1 MSVIAS
7 GSESYILC
15 ELANA
20 TYALRSDDIEQLDMI
35 GQITPVPNA
44 PGFVDGITSLRG
56 RVIPV
61 VNMRA
66 RFGFPR
72 VAVDLRTRLVVVKAE
87 GRSVGLVVD
96 SAREFARIPT
106 ESIQP
111 PPDGLAELSSQYLR
125 GMAHLG
131 ERLVLVLDMA
141 ELLNIT
147 ETPSIASTA
156 ILPALA

>member
-15 ELANA
+15 ELANT

-72 VAVDLRTRLVVVKAE
+72 AAVDLRTRLVVVKAQ

-111 PPDGLAELSSQYLR
+111 PPDGLVELSSQYLR

-131 ERLVLVLDMA
+131 DRLVLVLDMA
-141 ELLNIT
+141 ELLNVT
-147 ETPSIASTA
+147 ETTSIAVLSS
-156 ILPALA
+156 